1 MLVHLVRH
9 GETASYD
16 SDSGLTE
23 RGGLQAERRG
33 RDLAAALHDTDRVRV
48 LHTPTE
54 RARLTAERLVEGLRD
69 AVRAAGQTLQV
80 APPVPDEGYA
90 NVRIW
95 VDGVALEPTQARPRV
110 RALATSPQPLG
121 WVQEA
126 RRFWAAHEQEGD
138 AMGFWLRT
146 PMLFHESPAAVV
158 TRLLAA
164 AGRRAADPDE
174 RHLVVV
180 THSGCLRALVAWA
193 AGCDRGEPDNA
204 EDVVLEVNDG
214 VANVYYRDEVLRAS
228 FPVPA
233 PW

>member
-9 GETASYD
+9 GETSSYD
-16 SDSGLTE
+16 NDSGLTA
-23 RGGLQAERRG
+23 RGSDQAVQRG
-33 RDLAAALHDTDRVRV
+33 RELAAVLSDTDRVRV

-54 RARLTAERLVEGLRD
+54 RARLTAKRLVEGLRD
-69 AVRAAGQTLQV
+69 EAAAAGQPLQI
-80 APPVPDEGYA
+80 APPVSDEGYA

-95 VDGVALEPTQARPRV
+95 VDGVAVEPTQARPRA
-110 RALATSPQPLG
+110 RALATSPQPPG

-126 RRFWAAHEQEGD
+126 QRFWTAHEEEGD

-158 TRLLAA
+158 TRLLTA

-204 EDVVLEVNDG
+204 EDVVLEVTG
-214 VANVYYRDEVLRAS
+214 EEAVVHFRGEVLRSA